1 MIVNGGE
8 FLSSGLVII
17 GSQGM
22 PRRHQR
28 SFLKQ
33 HSLSLV
39 AVTLLIVWIV
49 GYRMLDPATHLGAF
63 FGNAIADWSGSI
75 VIILGTDLLY
85 EVRSAESRPVKIKE
99 HPAWRDTLHCHLSSK
114 RDPNSA
120 RTGRRKKK
128 RGTRADEE
136 ILCGC
141 RRPPLHLSADEDR
154 PAHAYPA
161 ARMAGPRR

>member
-1 MIVNGGE
+1 
-8 FLSSGLVII
+8 
-17 GSQGM
+17 M

-63 FGNAIADWSGSI
+63 FGNAIADWSGSV
-75 VIILGTDLLY
+75 VIILGTKFLY

-99 HPAWRDTLHCHLSSK
+99 HPAWRDTLHRHSLLLFIII
-114 RDPNSA
+114 
-120 RTGRRKKK
+120 TGL
-128 RGTRADEE
+128 GWAV
-136 ILCGC
+136 LFW
-141 RRPPLHLSADEDR
+141 
-154 PAHAYPA
+154 
-161 ARMAGPRR
+161 RMKPQDNWGQ